1 MCKPVDL
8 LGGETVE
15 QVVTAGGD
23 QVLLGATAGRVGRIP
38 RTSETPYRPPH
49 SGNRPLQTL
58 RRATSMS
65 ALGQKADALTTR
77 AIIFP
82 VFGQWFCGLR
92 LRQACQH
99 GGVLDDAHRHRFVVT
114 ADLDLSARQHIC
126 RKPRDLADFF

>member
-15 QVVTAGGD
+15 QAVTAGG
-23 QVLLGATAGRVGRIP
+23 AGSNRGTCGPHSKNERA
-38 RTSETPYRPPH
+38 PYRPPH

-82 VFGQWFCGLR
+82 VFGQWVCGLR